1 MIKPVLTL
9 ALLAGIVT
17 GPAHGASLTF
27 TNSEAPTPISQDGML
42 DLFDTNIG
50 VLHSVRLTLFGTGTS
65 SFTLVNT
72 STSSQDVTA
81 NSKILMY
88 FSSLLPG
95 LGNTLDGLLPALSLQ
110 SSTGLVSLA
119 PGATS
124 IVGPLFSTESLEL
137 NALAPTLF
145 SQAGGGSF
153 TLSCES
159 ADEKEVV
166 GGNGSVSVGLVTQ
179 SGCGATVVYDYT
191 PHRVSEPASLV
202 LAGLGMMGLA
212 AIRRRK

>member
-124 IVGPLFSTESLEL
+124 IVG
-137 NALAPTLF
+137 TLF

-166 GGNGSVSVGLVTQ
+166 GGNRSVSVGLVPQ